1 MGLTGITQVT
11 YLSAMIGQKQ
21 MMEKMTGLEV
31 FMHVAQTRSFVAT
44 GRVKGI
50 SSSAV
55 SKSISRLEER
65 LGVRLFQRSTRSV
78 RLTSEGEVFLERCH
92 RIFSEIQAAEDE
104 ISAMTG
110 QPRGRLRVG
119 LPLAGGLMLPMIAQF
134 MERHPQIELDLDFS
148 DRLSDVIEDGM
159 DVVIRGGE
167 LSDSRL
173 ISRRLGSFRLCIVG
187 SAEYFERNGTP
198 SSPDE
203 LSGHACFHYRFPSSG
218 KVAQW
223 PFQHV
228 EARNSGKVAPLTLVC
243 SSLDVLLFMV
253 KEGRGVACLPDYS
266 VKDELAT
273 GELKTVL
280 DSFMAPVTTTFHML
294 WPSTR
299 QMTPKVRV
307 FVDYMADIFDNF
319 MVPSRR

>member
-1 MGLTGITQVT
+1 MN
-11 YLSAMIGQKQ
+11 
-21 MMEKMTGLEV
+21 GLEV
-31 FMHVAQTRSFVAT
+31 FVHVAQTRSFIAT

-92 RIFSEIQAAEDE
+92 RIFGEIQAAEDE
-104 ISAMTG
+104 LSAMTE

-119 LPLAGGLMLPMIAQF
+119 LPLAGGLMLPMISLF
-134 MERHPQIELDLDFS
+134 MERYPQIELDLDFS

-173 ISRRLGSFRLCIVG
+173 ISRRLGSFQLCIVG
-187 SAEYFERNGTP
+187 SPGYFLRHGVP
-198 SSPDE
+198 SCPDE
-203 LSGHACFHYRFPSSG
+203 LSDHSCLHYRYPGSG
-218 KVAQW
+218 RIAQW
-223 PFQHV
+223 PLQYAV
-228 EARNSGKVAPLTLVC
+228 SRGGIQTVPLTLIC
-243 SSLDVLLFMV
+243 NSLEVLLYMV
-253 KEGRGVACLPDYS
+253 KQGRGIACLPDYS
-266 VKDELAT
+266 IKEALTT
-273 GELKTVL
+273 GEVKPILNNEMTH
-280 DSFMAPVTTTFHML
+280 TTTFHML
-294 WPSTR
+294 WPSAR

-307 FVDYMADIFDNF
+307 FVDYMAEVFSNY
-319 MVPSRR
+319 MVKDQK

>member
-1 MGLTGITQVT
+1 MN
-11 YLSAMIGQKQ
+11 
-21 MMEKMTGLEV
+21 GLEV
-31 FMHVAQTRSFVAT
+31 FVHVAQTRSFIAT

-92 RIFSEIQAAEDE
+92 RIFGEIQAAEDE
-104 ISAMTG
+104 LSAMTE

-119 LPLAGGLMLPMIAQF
+119 LPLAGGLMLPMISQF
-134 MERHPQIELDLDFS
+134 MERYPQIELDLDFS

-173 ISRRLGSFRLCIVG
+173 ISRRLGSFQLCIVG
-187 SAEYFERNGTP
+187 SPGYFLRHGVP
-198 SSPDE
+198 SCSDE
-203 LSGHACFHYRFPSSG
+203 LSGHACLHYRYPNSG
-218 KVAQW
+218 KIAQW
-223 PFQHV
+223 PLEFTTS
-228 EARNSGKVAPLTLVC
+228 RSGGLAVPQTLIS
-243 SSLDVLLFMV
+243 SSLEVLLYMV
-253 KEGRGVACLPDYS
+253 KNGRGIACVPDYS
-266 VKDELAT
+266 VKEALAKGKVKPILINDLT
-273 GELKTVL
+273 H
-280 DSFMAPVTTTFHML
+280 TTTFHIL

-307 FVDYMADIFDNF
+307 FVDFMAEVFNKF
-319 MVPSRR
+319 MVKNSAE

>member
-1 MGLTGITQVT
+1 
-11 YLSAMIGQKQ
+11 
-21 MMEKMTGLEV
+21 MMEKMNGLEV
-31 FMHVAQTRSFVAT
+31 FVHVAQTRSFIAT

-92 RIFSEIQAAEDE
+92 RIFGEIQAAEDE
-104 ISAMTG
+104 LSAMTG

-119 LPLAGGLMLPMIAQF
+119 LPLAGGLMLPMISQF
-134 MERHPQIELDLDFS
+134 MERYPQIELDLDFS

-159 DVVIRGGE
+159 DIVIRGGE

-173 ISRRLGSFRLCIVG
+173 ISRRLGSFQLCIVG
-187 SAEYFERNGTP
+187 SPDYFRLQGTP
-198 SSPDE
+198 TSADE
-203 LSGHACFHYRFPSSG
+203 LSGHSCLHYRYPSSG
-218 KVAQW
+218 KIAQW
-223 PFQHV
+223 PLYTTPG
-228 EARNSGKVAPLTLVC
+228 RGGLTLPQTLIC
-243 SSLDVLLFMV
+243 SSLEVLLYMV
-253 KEGRGVACLPDYS
+253 KNGRGIACVPDYS
-266 VKDELAT
+266 VKEMLAT
-273 GELKTVL
+273 GQLKAILKNV
-280 DSFMAPVTTTFHML
+280 VTQTNTFHML

-307 FVDYMADIFDNF
+307 FVDFMAEVFNDYMVKNSAE
-319 MVPSRR
+319 

>member
-1 MGLTGITQVT
+1 
-11 YLSAMIGQKQ
+11 
-21 MMEKMTGLEV
+21 MEKMSGMEIFV
-31 FMHVAQTRSFVAT
+31 HVAQTRSFIAT
-44 GRVKGI
+44 GRAKGI

-78 RLTSEGEVFLERCH
+78 HLTSEGEVFLERCH
-92 RIFSEIQAAEDE
+92 RIFNEIQAAEDE
-104 ISAMTG
+104 LSAMTQ

-119 LPLAGGLMLPMIAQF
+119 LPLAGGLMLPMISSF
-134 MERHPQIELDLDFS
+134 MAHYPEIELDLDFS
-148 DRLSDVIEDGM
+148 DRLTDVIDEGM

-187 SAEYFERNGTP
+187 SETYFTRHGTP
-198 SSPDE
+198 GRPDE
-203 LSGHACFHYRFPSSG
+203 LTEHACLHYRFPSSG
-218 KVAQW
+218 KIAWW
-223 PFQHV
+223 PLKQSIATPV
-228 EARNSGKVAPLTLVC
+228 GQTVPSTLIC
-243 SSLDVLLFMV
+243 SSLEALLFMV
-253 KEGRGVACLPDYS
+253 KEGRGIACLPDYS
-266 VKDELAT
+266 VKDALDS

-280 DSFMAPVTTTFHML
+280 NSYIAHTTIFHIL

-307 FVDYMADIFDNF
+307 FVDHMTKVFDSF
-319 MVPSRR
+319 MVKK